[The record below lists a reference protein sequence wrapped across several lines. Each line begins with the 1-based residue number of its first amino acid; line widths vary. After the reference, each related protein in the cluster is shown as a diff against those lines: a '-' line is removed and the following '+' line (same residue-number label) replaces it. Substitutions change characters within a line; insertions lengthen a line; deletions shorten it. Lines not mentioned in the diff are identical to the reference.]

1 MTVKKV
7 AVKQYKRIV
16 DRAAA
21 SIGKEPFMPSEGWIA
36 TTRKA
41 LGMSAAQ
48 LARRLG
54 LTRARVSQ
62 AEQAEPLGAVT
73 LKTMRAIAEALGCR
87 FVYAIVPAGGRVED
101 AIAAQARRKA
111 QALVAK
117 ASTHMALERQSL
129 PEEKNRAEVERIAN
143 ELVRTMP
150 ADFWDDK

>member
-1 MTVKKV
+1 MTVTKV
-7 AVKQYKRIV
+7 AVKQYQRIV

-73 LKTMRAIAEALGCR
+73 LKTMRAIAHHH
-87 FVYAIVPAGGRVED
+87 
-101 AIAAQARRKA
+101 AR
-111 QALVAK
+111 
-117 ASTHMALERQSL
+117 
-129 PEEKNRAEVERIAN
+129 
-143 ELVRTMP
+143 
-150 ADFWDDK
+150 